1 LNKQKGPKDLMRVWI
16 ASCFL
21 FFGLSWTAQAQE
33 KCQWVS
39 PDYFSEPT
47 ELDSLYPIE
56 TSIRIQDKAGKSVPF
71 TYTQSNRK
79 LQIIFNSGAKPDS
92 VQICYRT
99 LAIRPD
105 QTFAKR
111 TLEADYDSTAI
122 FKDNRVQTLPEFNIR
137 EELFPS
143 SNLYKTGS
151 LTRGV
156 SFGNTQNV
164 FVNSALNLQLEG
176 DIGENLKIRASIT
189 DQNVPFQPEGNTQQ
203 IQDFDNVLI
212 ELYND
217 NFSLAAGDVVLQQRQ
232 SEFLRYYKNVQG
244 LQFTSK
250 YKLKNNW
257 EASSQGFASVA
268 KGKFASIQLPILEGV
283 LGPYRISGP
292 NNERFVIIMANS
304 ERVFLDGKQLQRGFN
319 ADYVIDYNQAE
330 ITFTPKV
337 LITQYSR
344 VRIDFE
350 FAERNYSRSI
360 LGANHLQTNGK
371 VDFYFNYYQEKD
383 NRNRPLFTEFTQGEQ
398 ALLASVGDQVENAVI
413 PRIDSVAFD
422 PTRILYERVTEV
434 DVFGNLVTYYRYSTD
449 LELAHFSLSFSQVGA
464 NQGDYKRTAQL
475 SNGTVFE
482 YVPPVSGQSQGDY
495 SILTQLPAP
504 DSKRMTTAGTRI
516 KLGKYEKVYTE
527 VALSSVDKNLF
538 SNLDD
543 DDNQGLGWK
552 VGLQSENREFML
564 LKGYKFRGLTEFE
577 YNSTNFTFIDRF
589 RYIEFDRDWG
599 LSTEVLETPAAE
611 RFFQTQIELI
621 KDAKNAFNYKLYLR
635 NRENILNGS
644 QHTANWNAELGRRF
658 LLRQEF
664 FKLTS
669 DQDTLTSDWIR
680 YLGNVSYRSKILVP
694 GYQFSLDRNAF
705 KNTETDSVIS
715 TAMNFKE
722 HLVYIRSND
731 TLSYAFQVDAA
742 LREDN
747 APVSGRL
754 LEDTRAF
761 TSNLTFRK
769 QWTQHSLSSTFT
781 YRELEYLQRDLPTEL
796 TVMGKVDYSGSLGKN
811 LIRNEISYA
820 IGNGREL
827 QREFVFLPAP
837 NGDGTHT
844 WRDDNGDGIQQLN
857 EFYIAINPEE
867 KQFIK
872 IFVPTDTYV
881 QAYTSLLNYR
891 IQARLP
897 DEWKNAGGFRTFL
910 QKFSNTSSLSVE
922 KKVTSD
928 DFWDRVNPFIG
939 SIDRNQI
946 LSLRQILRTSFFFN
960 RASAKYGFDLS
971 LFDSQF
977 KQLLSGGFEDQIQ
990 QEWKLNTRYNFNS
1003 LLTLRIIGSTGTRI
1017 SASDFLVNRNY
1028 TIDQSTIGP
1037 ELAWQP
1043 SPYFRTTGSYSFTGK
1058 QNIEN
1063 IEFEEKTL
1071 THQIGLDMRYAKAIK
1086 TTLIGNLRLIQID
1099 YNGEVN
1105 SPVGYEMLQALT
1117 PGTNVTW
1124 SLNWLQR
1131 IGEGLQLNLVY
1142 EGRNSQGLDRIVH
1155 VGRMQVSAL
1164 F

>member
-1 LNKQKGPKDLMRVWI
+1 MRFWI
-16 ASCFL
+16 ISWVL
-21 FFGLSWTAQAQE
+21 LFGLNWSAQAQE
-33 KCQWVS
+33 RCRWF
-39 PDYFSEPT
+39 PATYFETSS
-47 ELDSLYPIE
+47 ELDSLSAIQE
-56 TSIRIQDKAGKSVPF
+56 SIQVRDRGGKTYPF
-71 TYTQSNRK
+71 TYNLSNRT
-79 LQIIFNSGAKPDS
+79 LQIHFDSSEKPDS
-92 VQICYRT
+92 VQVCYRT
-99 LAIRPD
+99 LAIRLD

-111 TLEADYDSTAI
+111 TLVANYDSMAK
-122 FKDNRVQTLPEFNIR
+122 FKDNRIAVIPEFDIR

-143 SNLYKTGS
+143 TNLYKTGS

-212 ELYND
+212 ELYNE

-250 YKLKNNW
+250 YKLKAGW

-283 LGPYRISGP
+283 LGPYRINGP
-292 NNERFVIIMANS
+292 NQERFVIIMANS

-344 VRIDFE
+344 VRVDFE

-371 VDFYFNYYQEKD
+371 VDFYVNYYQERD
-383 NRNRPLFTEFTQGEQ
+383 NRNRPLFTEFTQEEQ
-398 ALLASVGDQVENAVI
+398 ALLASVGDSVQNAAI

-422 PTRILYERVTEV
+422 PTRILYEKVIEV
-434 DVFGNLVTYYRYSTD
+434 DAFGNSLEYYRYSTD
-449 LELAHFSLSFSQVGA
+449 PELAHFALSFSQAGA
-464 NQGDYKRTAQL
+464 GLGDYRRVNQL
-475 SNGTVFE
+475 ANGTVFE
-482 YVPPVSGQSQGDY
+482 YVPQVSGMPQGDY

-504 DSKRMTTAGTRI
+504 DTKRMTTAGTRI
-516 KLGKYEKVYTE
+516 KLGEYEKVYTE

-538 SNLDD
+538 SSLGD
-543 DDNQGLGWK
+543 DDNQGLAWK
-552 VGLQSENREFML
+552 VGLQSENRELGML
-564 LKGYKFRGLTEFE
+564 NGYRFKGLTEFE
-577 YNSTNFTFIDRF
+577 YNSTNFNFIDRF

-599 LSTEVLETPAAE
+599 LSPETLEAPAAE
-611 RFFQTQIELI
+611 RFFLTQIGLD
-621 KDAKNAFNYKLYLR
+621 KDALNTFNYKLYLR
-635 NRENILNGS
+635 NRENVLSGS
-644 QHTANWNAELGRRF
+644 QHTANWNAEIGKRIR
-658 LLRQEF
+658 LRQEF
-664 FKLTS
+664 FRLQS
-669 DQDTLTSDWIR
+669 DQDTLTSEWTR
-680 YLGNVSYRSKILVP
+680 YLGNVNFQSKVIVP
-694 GYQFSLDRNAF
+694 GYQFSIDRNAL
-705 KNTETDSVIS
+705 KNTESDSVVG
-715 TAMNFKE
+715 TAMNFQE
-722 HLVYIRSND
+722 HLVYLKSND
-731 TLSYAFQVDAA
+731 SLSYAFSADAA
-742 LREDN
+742 WRQDRL
-747 APVSGRL
+747 PVVGQL
-754 LEDTRAF
+754 IDDARAF
-761 TSNLTFRK
+761 TSNFSFRK
-769 QWTQHSLSSTFT
+769 NWTNHSLTSTFT
-781 YRELEYLQRDLPTEL
+781 YRELEYLNRDLPTEL
-796 TVMGKVDYSGSLGKN
+796 TLLGKVDYAGNLGKN

-867 KQFIK
+867 KQYIK

-891 IQARLP
+891 IQGKFP
-897 DEWKNAGGFRTFL
+897 DAWKESGGLRQFL
-910 QKFSNTSSLSVE
+910 HRFSNTSSLSVE
-922 KKVTSD
+922 KKVTSEN
-928 DFWDRVNPFIG
+928 FWHRINPFIG
-939 SIDRNQI
+939 SIDRDQI
-946 LSLRQILRTSFFFN
+946 LSLRQIIRTSFFFN

-971 LFDSQF
+971 LFDSQL

-990 QEWKLNTRYNFNS
+990 QDWKLNTRYNFNS
-1003 LLTLRIIGSTGTRI
+1003 VMTLRVLGSIGERM
-1017 SASDFLVNRNY
+1017 SASDFLENRNY
-1028 TIDQSTIGP
+1028 TIDQFTVGP

-1043 SPYFRTTGSYSFTGK
+1043 TPFFRTTGMYSFTGK
-1058 QNIEN
+1058 EN
-1063 IEFEEKTL
+1063 SENPEFDEKAKV
-1071 THQIGLDMRYAKAIK
+1071 HQVGLDVRFAKAIK
-1086 TTLIGNLRLIQID
+1086 TTLTGNLKYIQID

-1117 PGTNVTW
+1117 PGTNLTW
-1124 SLNWLQR
+1124 SLSWLQR

-1142 EGRNSQGLDRIVH
+1142 EGRNSEGLDRIVH

>member
-1 LNKQKGPKDLMRVWI
+1 MRVWV
-16 ASCFL
+16 ASWILFL
-21 FFGLSWTAQAQE
+21 GVSLTSQAQQ
-33 KCQWVS
+33 KCRW
-39 PDYFSEPT
+39 FSSDHFADPVV
-47 ELDSLYPIE
+47 LDSLTAIQE
-56 TSIRIQDKAGKSVPF
+56 SIRVMDQAGNTFPF
-71 TYTQSNRK
+71 SYNLSNRM
-79 LQIIFNSGAKPDS
+79 LEISFDQISMPDS
-92 VQICYRT
+92 IQVCYRT
-99 LAIRPD
+99 LSVRLD

-111 TLEADYDSTAI
+111 TLDVNYDSTAI
-122 FKDNRVQTLPEFNIR
+122 FKDNRVQNIPDFDIR
-137 EELFPS
+137 EELFQS
-143 SNLYKTGS
+143 TNLYKTGS

-156 SFGNTQNV
+156 SFGNTQNI

-268 KGKFASIQLPILEGV
+268 KGKFASIQLPIIEGT

-304 ERVFLDGKQLQRGFN
+304 ERVFLDGKELQRGFN

-344 VRIDFE
+344 VRVDFE

-371 VDFYFNYYQEKD
+371 VDFYLNFYQEKD
-383 NRNRPLFTEFTQGEQ
+383 NRNRPLFTEFTQAEQ
-398 ALLASVGDQVENAVI
+398 ALLASVGDQVGNAVI

-422 PTRILYERVTEV
+422 PTRILYEKVTEV
-434 DVFGNLVTYYRYSTD
+434 DDFGNVVTYYQYSTD
-449 LELAHFSLSFSQVGA
+449 PELAHFALSFSQVGP
-464 NQGDYKRTAQL
+464 NQGDYIRTSQL
-475 SNGTVFE
+475 SNGTIFQ

-495 SILTQLPAP
+495 SILSLLSAP
-504 DSKRMTTAGTRI
+504 DSKQMTTAGTRV
-516 KLGKYEKVYTE
+516 KLGEYEKVYTE
-527 VALSSVDKNLF
+527 FALSSVDKNLF
-538 SNLDD
+538 SIVDD
-543 DDNQGLGWK
+543 EDNQGLGWK
-552 VGLQSENREFML
+552 VGLQSENRELGLF
-564 LKGYKFRGLTEFE
+564 KGYRFKGLTEFE
-577 YNSTNFTFIDRF
+577 YNSTNFNFIDRF

-599 LSTEVLETPAAE
+599 LSSQTLETPAAE
-611 RFFQTQIELI
+611 RFFLTQIGLA
-621 KDAKNAFNYKLYLR
+621 KDSKNTFNYKLYLR
-635 NRENILNGS
+635 NRENALNGS
-644 QHTANWNAELGRRF
+644 QHTANWTAELGKRF
-658 LLRQEF
+658 LVRQEF
-664 FKLTS
+664 FRLKS
-669 DQDTLTSDWIR
+669 DQDSLTSDWTR
-680 YLGNVSYRSKILVP
+680 YLGNVSYQSKILVP
-694 GYQFSLDRNAF
+694 GYQFSLDQNAL
-705 KNTETDSVIS
+705 KNTETDSVVS
-715 TAMNFKE
+715 TAMNFRE
-722 HLVYIRSND
+722 HLVYLRSSD
-731 TLSYAFQVDAA
+731 TLSYSFLVDAA
-742 LREDN
+742 WREDK

-754 LEDTRAF
+754 LDDTQAF
-761 TSNLTFRK
+761 TSNFTFRK

-796 TVMGKVDYSGSLGKN
+796 TVMGKVDYAGSLGKN

-897 DEWKNAGGFRTFL
+897 DEWKNAGGFRAFL
-910 QKFSNTSSLSVE
+910 HKFSNTSSLSVE
-922 KKVTSD
+922 KKVTSN

-939 SIDRNQI
+939 LIDRDQI
-946 LSLRQILRTSFFFN
+946 LSLRQIVRTSFFFN

-971 LFDSQF
+971 LFDSQL

-990 QEWKLNTRYNFNS
+990 QDWKLNTRYNFNS
-1003 LLTLRIIGSTGTRI
+1003 VVTLRIIGSTGNRT
-1017 SASDFLVNRNY
+1017 SASDFLENRNY
-1028 TIDQSTIGP
+1028 RIQQSTIGP

-1043 SPYFRTTGSYSFTGK
+1043 SPFFRTTGFYSFTGK
-1058 QNIEN
+1058 ENIQN
-1063 IEFEEKTL
+1063 IEFEEKAQ
-1071 THQIGLDMRYAKAIK
+1071 THQVGLDMRYAKAIK
-1086 TTLIGNLRLIQID
+1086 TTLTGNLRLIQID
-1099 YNGEVN
+1099 YNGEIN

-1117 PGTNVTW
+1117 SGTNVTW
-1124 SLNWLQR
+1124 SLNWLQK

>member
-1 LNKQKGPKDLMRVWI
+1 MRFWVISW
-16 ASCFL
+16 FL
-21 FFGLSWTAQAQE
+21 FFGSIWCVQAQE
-33 KCQWVS
+33 KCLWLPVS
-39 PDYFSEPT
+39 ALEAGV
-47 ELDSLYPIE
+47 ELDSLSVLPE
-56 TSIRIQDKAGKSVPF
+56 SIRVLDRSGTSHSF
-71 TYTQSNRK
+71 N
-79 LQIIFNSGAKPDS
+79 LIFSTRHLTVNFDPAARPDS
-92 VQICYRT
+92 AQVCYRT
-99 LAIRPD
+99 IAVRLD
-105 QTFAKR
+105 QTFSKR
-111 TLEADYDSTAI
+111 TLMADYDSTAM
-122 FKDNRVQTLPEFNIR
+122 FRDTRTRALPDFDIK
-137 EELFPS
+137 EELFPTT
-143 SNLYKTGS
+143 NLYKTGS

-217 NFSLAAGDVVLQQRQ
+217 NFKLAAGDVVLQQRQ

-244 LQFTSK
+244 LQFTSQ
-250 YKLKNNW
+250 YKMKGGW

-268 KGKFASIQLPILEGV
+268 KGKFASIQLSILEGV

-292 NNERFVIIMANS
+292 SNERFVIIMANS
-304 ERVFLDGKQLQRGFN
+304 ERVFLDGKLMQRGFN

-344 VRIDFE
+344 VRVDFE
-350 FAERNYSRSI
+350 YAERNYSRSI

-371 VDFYFNYYQEKD
+371 VDFYVNYYQEKD
-383 NRNRPLFTEFTQGEQ
+383 NQNRPLFTEFTQEEQ
-398 ALLASVGDQVENAVI
+398 LLLSSVGDSVQMAAI

-422 PTRILYERVTEV
+422 PTRILYEKVRGF
-434 DVFGNLVTYYRYSTD
+434 DQFGNQLTYYRYSSD
-449 LELAHFSLSFSQVGA
+449 PELASFALSFSQVDSGK
-464 NQGDYKRTAQL
+464 GDYRRASQL
-475 SNGTVFE
+475 TNGTVYE
-482 YVPPVSGQSQGDY
+482 YVNRLDGQPQGDY

-516 KLGKYEKVYTE
+516 KLGDHEKVYTE

-538 SNLDD
+538 STGDD
-543 DDNQGLGWK
+543 GDNQGLGWK
-552 VGLQSENREFML
+552 MGLQSEDREFGIF
-564 LKGYKFRGLTEFE
+564 KGYRFKGLTEIE
-577 YNSTNFTFIDRF
+577 YNSTNFNFIDRF

-599 LSTEVLETPAAE
+599 LSPQALEAASAE
-611 RFFQTQIELI
+611 RFFLAQVGLE
-621 KDAKNAFNYKLYLR
+621 KDAINRFEYKLYLR
-635 NRENILNGS
+635 NRENVLNGS
-644 QHTANWNAELGRRF
+644 QHTANWNTEMGKRF
-658 LLRQEF
+658 RLRQEF
-664 FKLTS
+664 FRLQS
-669 DQDTLTSDWIR
+669 EQDTLTSDWTR
-680 YLGNVSYRSKILVP
+680 YQGSVNYQSKIVVP
-694 GYQFSLDRNAF
+694 GYQFSLDRNAL
-705 KNTETDSVIS
+705 KNIETDSIVS
-715 TAMNFKE
+715 TAMNFRE
-722 HLVYIRSND
+722 HLVYMKSND
-731 TLSYAFQVDAA
+731 TLNYSFSADAA
-742 LREDN
+742 WRQDRL
-747 APVSGRL
+747 PVAGQL
-754 LEDTRAF
+754 IDDTEAF
-761 TSNLTFRK
+761 TSNFTFRK
-769 QWTQHSLSSTFT
+769 QWTKHSLSSTFT
-781 YRELEYLQRDLPTEL
+781 YRELEYLNRDLPTEL
-796 TVMGKVDYSGSLGKN
+796 TLLGKVDYAGSLGKN

-827 QREFVFLPAP
+827 QREFVYLPAP

-867 KQFIK
+867 KQYIK

-891 IQARLP
+891 IQAKFP
-897 DEWKNAGGFRTFL
+897 DNWKESGGLRQFL
-910 QKFSNTSSLSVE
+910 HRFSNTSSLSVE

-928 DFWDRVNPFIG
+928 DFWDRINPFIG
-939 SIDRNQI
+939 SVDRDQI
-946 LSLRQILRTSFFFN
+946 LSLRQIIRTSFFFN

-971 LFDSQF
+971 LFDSQL

-990 QEWKLNTRYNFNS
+990 QDWKLNTRYNFNS
-1003 LLTLRIIGSTGTRI
+1003 VMTLRILGSTGERV
-1017 SASDFLVNRNY
+1017 SASDFLENRNY
-1028 TIDQSTIGP
+1028 RINQSTIGP

-1043 SPYFRTTGSYSFTGK
+1043 TLFFRTTGTYSYTRK
-1058 QNIEN
+1058 DNIDNSEYD
-1063 IEFEEKTL
+1063 ETAQV
-1071 THQIGLDMRYAKAIK
+1071 HQLGLDVRFAKAIK
-1086 TTLIGNLRLIQID
+1086 TTLTGNMRYIQIG

-1117 PGTNVTW
+1117 PGTNLTW
-1124 SLNWLQR
+1124 SLSWLQR

-1142 EGRNSQGLDRIVH
+1142 EGRNSEGLERVVH

>member
-1 LNKQKGPKDLMRVWI
+1 MRFWI
-16 ASCFL
+16 ISWVL
-21 FFGLSWTAQAQE
+21 FVGLTWSVQAQE
-33 KCQWVS
+33 KCRWF
-39 PDYFSEPT
+39 PAAYFET
-47 ELDSLYPIE
+47 GGELDSLSVIE
-56 TSIRIQDKAGKSVPF
+56 ESIRVTDQAGRSYPF
-71 TYTQSNRK
+71 RFDFSKRT
-79 LQIIFNSGAKPDS
+79 LQIDLDPSEKPDS
-92 VQICYRT
+92 VQVCYRT
-99 LAIRPD
+99 LAARLD

-111 TLEADYDSTAI
+111 TLAANYDSMAM
-122 FKDNRVQTLPEFNIR
+122 FRDNRIQEIPDLDIR

-143 SNLYKTGS
+143 TNLYKTGS

-212 ELYND
+212 ELYNE

-250 YKLKNNW
+250 YKLKDNW
-257 EASSQGFASVA
+257 EASSQGFVSVA

-283 LGPYRISGP
+283 LGPYRINGP
-292 NNERFVIIMANS
+292 NNERYVIIMANS

-344 VRIDFE
+344 VRVDFE
-350 FAERNYSRSI
+350 YAERNYSRSI

-371 VDFYFNYYQEKD
+371 IDFYVNYYQEKD
-383 NRNRPLFTEFTQGEQ
+383 NRNRPLFTEFTQEEQ
-398 ALLASVGDQVENAVI
+398 ALLASVGDSVQNAAI

-422 PTRILYERVTEV
+422 PTRILYEQVV
-434 DVFGNLVTYYRYSTD
+434 DLDESANPLTYYRYSTD
-449 LELAHFSLSFSQVGA
+449 PELAHFALSFSQVGA
-464 NQGDYKRTAQL
+464 GQGDYRRANQL
-475 SNGTVFE
+475 ANGTVYE
-482 YVPPVSGQSQGDY
+482 YVNRLNGQPQGDY
-495 SILTQLPAP
+495 SILTLLPAP

-516 KLGKYEKVYTE
+516 KLGEYEKVYTE

-538 SNLDD
+538 SELDD
-543 DDNQGLGWK
+543 DDNQGVGWK
-552 VGLQSENREFML
+552 IGLQSENRELNIF
-564 LKGYKFRGLTEFE
+564 KGYRFKGLTEFE
-577 YNSTNFTFIDRF
+577 YNSTNFNFIDRF

-599 LSTEVLETPAAE
+599 LSPETLLEAAAE
-611 RFFQTQIELI
+611 RFFLAQIGLE
-621 KDAKNAFNYKLYLR
+621 KDALNTFSYKLYLR
-635 NRENILNGS
+635 NRENVLSGS
-644 QHTANWNAELGRRF
+644 QHTANWNTEIGKRLR
-658 LLRQEF
+658 LRQEF
-664 FKLTS
+664 FKLQS
-669 DQDTLTSDWIR
+669 EQDTLTSDWIR
-680 YLGNVSYRSKILVP
+680 YLGNVNYQSKILVP
-694 GYQFSLDRNAF
+694 GYQFSIDRNAL
-705 KNTETDSVIS
+705 KNTETDSIVS
-715 TAMNFKE
+715 TAMNFQE
-722 HLVYIRSND
+722 HLIYLKSND
-731 TLSYAFQVDAA
+731 SLSYAFSADAA
-742 LREDN
+742 WRQDRL
-747 APVSGRL
+747 PVAGQL
-754 LEDTRAF
+754 IDDTQAF
-761 TSNLTFRK
+761 TSNFSFRK
-769 QWTQHSLSSTFT
+769 QWANHSLGSTFT
-781 YRELEYLQRDLPTEL
+781 YRELEYLTRDLPTEL
-796 TVMGKVDYSGSLGKN
+796 TLLGKVDYSGNLGKN

-827 QREFVFLPAP
+827 QREFVYLPAP

-867 KQFIK
+867 KQYIK

-891 IQARLP
+891 IQAKFP
-897 DEWKNAGGFRTFL
+897 DGWKEAGGVRQFL
-910 QKFSNTSSLSVE
+910 HRFSNTSSLSVE
-922 KKVTSD
+922 KKVTSE

-939 SIDRNQI
+939 SVERDQI
-946 LSLRQILRTSFFFN
+946 LSLRQIIRTSFFFN

-971 LFDSQF
+971 LFDSQL

-990 QEWKLNTRYNFNS
+990 QDWKLNTRYNFNS
-1003 LLTLRIIGSTGTRI
+1003 FMTLRILGSIGNRL
-1017 SASDFLVNRNY
+1017 SASDFLENRNY
-1028 TIDQSTIGP
+1028 TIEQSTLGP

-1043 SPYFRTTGSYSFTGK
+1043 TPFFRTTGTYSFTGK
-1058 QNIEN
+1058 ENTQNLEYD
-1063 IEFEEKTL
+1063 ETAQV
-1071 THQIGLDMRYAKAIK
+1071 HQLGLDVRFAKAIK
-1086 TTLIGNLRLIQID
+1086 TTLTGNLKYIQIA

-1117 PGTNVTW
+1117 PGTNLTW
-1124 SLNWLQR
+1124 SLSWLQR

-1142 EGRNSQGLDRIVH
+1142 EGRNSEGLDQIVH